1 VFFRNSGDGKFDKAR
16 ELTERAMF
24 RGLVAA
30 DLDADGCLDLVVT
43 ALDEPARILRN
54 PCTSK
59 TKHAERRWL
68 GSSAVGYSSSVWP
81 VSQSS
86 SR

>member
-30 DLDADGCLDLVVT
+30 DLDAEGCLDLVVT

-59 TKHAERRWL
+59 TKHAERQWL

-81 VSQSS
+81 VSPSS